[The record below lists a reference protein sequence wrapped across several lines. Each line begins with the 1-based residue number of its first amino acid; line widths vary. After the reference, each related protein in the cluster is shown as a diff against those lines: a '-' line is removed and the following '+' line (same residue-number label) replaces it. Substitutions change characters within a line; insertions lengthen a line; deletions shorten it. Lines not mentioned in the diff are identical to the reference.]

1 MGYKAR
7 QRAGNTISYLFVIIL
22 GLIMFYPV
30 VWLIASSFK
39 TNPEILTTSF
49 HLLPQDFTLENYAN
63 GWRGF
68 GGIPFSRYFA
78 NSIFISVVATLG
90 TAASSAVVAYG
101 FTRIKFPGRQLW
113 FGCMMMTLMLP
124 GQIIL
129 IPQYIIFQKLHW
141 INTYLPLI
149 VPAFFSSAFFVFMI
163 MQFIQ
168 GLPKELDEA
177 ATIDGCN
184 RFGIFGRIILPLI
197 SPALVTTVIINF
209 YWKWDEFLPPLLYLS
224 RPEKYTVSIALKAF
238 VDASSVTDY
247 ATLFAMSTVSL
258 IPVFLLFMFF
268 NRYLIEGISTS
279 GLKG

>member
-1 MGYKAR
+1 MGYKTK
-7 QRAGNTISYLFVIIL
+7 QKIKNVLGLLFILLL

-30 VWLIASSFK
+30 IWLIASSFK
-39 TNPEILTTSF
+39 TNPEILASSF
-49 HLLPQDFTLENYAN
+49 HIMPENFTLENYVN

-68 GGIPFSRYFA
+68 GGTSFSRYFM
-78 NSIFISVVATLG
+78 NSIYISVIATLG
-90 TAASSAVVAYG
+90 TAVSSAVVAYG
-101 FTRIKFPGRQLW
+101 FARIRFPGRKLW
-113 FGCMMMTLMLP
+113 FSCMMMTLMLP

-129 IPQYIIFQKLHW
+129 IPQYIIFQRLHW

-149 VPAFFSSAFFVFMI
+149 VPAFFSSAFFVFMM

-177 ATIDGCN
+177 ATIDGCS
-184 RFGIFGRIILPLI
+184 RYLIFIRIILPLI
-197 SPALVTTVIINF
+197 IPALVTTVIINF
-209 YWKWDEFLPPLLYLS
+209 YWKWDEFLGPLLYLS

-238 VDASSVTDY
+238 VDSSSVTDY

-258 IPVFLLFMFF
+258 LPVFFLFLFF